1 MIDHDLGRK
10 VKYLGGHL
18 MMRKEYGDMV
28 LEGKKTSTIR
38 LGYII
43 PKKKEIIIHS
53 GGRPIAKAIID
64 EVIHKKL
71 SELDDEDVIREG
83 YNSKRELFRELRKI
97 YGRNISKDSIITI
110 IRFHVTERLDNLDL
124 SKPYMG
130 LKPKDI
136 AALGLRY
143 LNNELLEEEKK
154 ILQVLRETGSIRKTA
169 YRIYGTVEKRFNVR
183 LVLKKVIEKLIMKG
197 ILQISTL

>member
-1 MIDHDLGRK
+1 MTGPDLERK

-18 MMRKEYGDMV
+18 MMKKEYGDMI
-28 LEGKKTSTIR
+28 LEGRKTSTIR

-53 GGRPIAKAIID
+53 GGRPIAKAVID

-71 SELDDEDVIREG
+71 SELDDEDVVREG
-83 YNSKRELFRELRKI
+83 YNSKKELFKELRKI
-97 YGRNISKDSIITI
+97 YGKNISKDSVVTI
-110 IRFHVTERLDNLDL
+110 IRFHLTERLDHLDF

-130 LKPKDI
+130 LKPRDI

-143 LNNELLEEEKK
+143 LNSELLEEEKK

-169 YRIYGTVEKRFNVR
+169 YKIYGTVEKRFNIR
-183 LVLKKVIEKLIMKG
+183 LVLKKVIEKLVMRG
-197 ILQISTL
+197 ILEISTL